1 MDRLPTRVNRV
12 DPDYQN
18 RRTHNLE
25 LIETLR
31 SRLDAVSEGGG
42 GKYVERHRSRGKMLA
57 RERIQKIID
66 PGTAF
71 LELSPLAAY
80 ELYDLT
86 GDTGSDFDFDGTWQP
101 TSTKGYPARSPAGWG

>member
-66 PGTAF
+66 PGMIVVGKGNLRRA
-71 LELSPLAAY
+71 
-80 ELYDLT
+80 
-86 GDTGSDFDFDGTWQP
+86 GGSNTL
-101 TSTKGYPARSPAGWG
+101 KN

>member
-1 MDRLPTRVNRV
+1 MDRLTTRVHRV

-18 RRTHNLE
+18 HRTHNLE

-57 RERIQKIID
+57 REGFRKSSTQVQHSSNYLLSLHLNCMTVERIVQ
-66 PGTAF
+66 
-71 LELSPLAAY
+71 ELL
-80 ELYDLT
+80 
-86 GDTGSDFDFDGTWQP
+86 
-101 TSTKGYPARSPAGWG
+101 PALV